1 MNLVS
6 TLPLALLLAAAA
18 CSKDDKP
25 SEAPSAAKISA
36 VPTASD
42 PLPAPAAGS
51 NTVAKVGLDTGGKA
65 LGGDATRLQALA
77 FGGSGFEGDYNEAL
91 DSWHLEKWEAQD
103 DGMNDNVVSIYV
115 DNFDSEWPKD
125 MEAFATQLQTPD
137 FLDYGSKWISVAE
150 KTESDAG
157 WTLRGEWSDDEDT
170 EAAFAVYSAAD
181 NTLCRGTVKAS
192 AKDQAASVADAIAAC
207 QAATLE

>member
-1 MNLVS
+1 MNLIS
-6 TLPLALLLAAAA
+6 TLPLALLLTAAA

-25 SEAPSAAKISA
+25 SSGEAPTAAKTTASA
-36 VPTASD
+36 TASD
-42 PLPAPAAGS
+42 PLPGNGD

-77 FGGSGFEGDYNEAL
+77 FGGAGFDANYNEAL
-91 DSWHLEKWEAQD
+91 DSWHIEKWEAQD

-115 DNFDSEWPKD
+115 GNFDSEWPKAMD
-125 MEAFATQLQTPD
+125 AFAAQLQTPD

-170 EAAFAVYSAAD
+170 EAAFAVYSAAS

-207 QAATLE
+207 QATELR